1 VGGRGV
7 AVIRSLI
14 GHPPVELRQMTD
26 FAAPASPV
34 AATRDKRFRLWLD
47 RRAWRDAVIA
57 IPYVW
62 LLFFFLL
69 PFFIILAISL
79 ANSIIAIPPF
89 EFSAEWPYVILKNFA
104 RLFTVNTYW
113 RGYLNS
119 VYFALIATVFCLLIG
134 YPMALA
140 IARTQGPAKNV
151 LLLLVIM
158 PFWTSF
164 LLRVYAW
171 IGLLSNNSWFNRGL
185 TSIVNHLIP
194 FWGELDFIPI
204 MNTNYAVVL
213 GLTYSYLPFMVLPL
227 YANLERLDYTLNE
240 AAMDLGSKPWHV
252 FRDITL
258 PLSVPGILAG
268 GLLVFIPCT
277 GELVIPSIMGRAD
290 SPMIGRVIGDEFFL
304 NRDWPMASA
313 VAVALLLLLVVPI
326 MIYNNLQAREG
337 ETKP

>member
-1 VGGRGV
+1 MTDIAASASPAISPSGGR
-7 AVIRSLI
+7 L
-14 GHPPVELRQMTD
+14 
-26 FAAPASPV
+26 
-34 AATRDKRFRLWLD
+34 RLWLD
-47 RRAWRDAVIA
+47 REAWRAAVIA
-57 IPYVW
+57 VPYVW
-62 LLFFFLL
+62 LLLFFLL

-89 EFSAEWPYVILKNFA
+89 EFASDWPYVTFKNFA
-104 RLFTVNTYW
+104 RLFSVNTYW

-119 VYFALIATVFCLLIG
+119 VHFALIATGFCLIIG

-140 IARTQGPAKNV
+140 MSRTQGAWKNV

-185 TSIVNHLIP
+185 TAIINHLFP
-194 FWGELDFIPI
+194 FWGGLDFIPI
-204 MNTNYAVVL
+204 MNSNYAVIL
-213 GLTYSYLPFMVLPL
+213 GLTYSYLPFMMLPL

-240 AAMDLGSKPWHV
+240 AAMDLGSRPWQV
-252 FRDITL
+252 FRDVTL
-258 PLSVPGILAG
+258 PLSIPGILAG

-290 SPMIGRVIGDEFFL
+290 SPMIGRVIGDEYAL

-313 VAVALLLLLVVPI
+313 VAVALLVLLVVPI
-326 MIYNNLQAREG
+326 MVYNNLQAREG
-337 ETKP
+337 DAKP

>member
-1 VGGRGV
+1 
-7 AVIRSLI
+7 
-14 GHPPVELRQMTD
+14 MTD
-26 FAAPASPV
+26 IAAPSP
-34 AATRDKRFRLWLD
+34 ATAPRRERRLRLWLD
-47 RRAWRDAVIA
+47 RRAWRDALIA
-57 IPYVW
+57 IPYLW

-69 PFFIILAISL
+69 PFFIVLVISL
-79 ANSIIAIPPF
+79 STSIISIPPF
-89 EFSAEWPYVILKNFA
+89 EFSSNWPYVTGKNFA

-119 VYFALIATVFCLLIG
+119 VYFALIATGFCLLIG

-140 IARTQGPAKNV
+140 IARTQGAWKNV

-171 IGLLSNNSWFNRGL
+171 IGLLANNSWFNRGL
-185 TSIVNHLIP
+185 TSVVNALLP
-194 FWGELDFIPI
+194 FWGHLDNIPI
-204 MNTNYAVVL
+204 MNTNYAVIL

-227 YANLERLDYTLNE
+227 YANLERLDFTLNE
-240 AAMDLGSKPWHV
+240 AAMDLGSRPWEV
-252 FRDITL
+252 FRDVTL
-258 PLSVPGILAG
+258 PLSIPGILAG
-268 GLLVFIPCT
+268 ALLVFIPCT
-277 GELVIPSIMGRAD
+277 GELVIPSIMGSSY
-290 SPMIGRVIGDEFFL
+290 SPMIGRVIGDEFSL

-337 ETKP
+337 EVKS

>member
-1 VGGRGV
+1 
-7 AVIRSLI
+7 
-14 GHPPVELRQMTD
+14 MTD
-26 FAAPASPV
+26 IAAPSTPAEAPSES
-34 AATRDKRFRLWLD
+34 RFRLWLD
-47 RRAWRDAVIA
+47 RKAWRDAAIG
-57 IPYVW
+57 IPYMW

-89 EFSAEWPYVILKNFA
+89 EFGSDWPYVTFKNFA
-104 RLFTVNTYW
+104 RLVSVNTYW

-119 VYFALIATVFCLLIG
+119 VYFALIATGFCLLIG

-140 IARTQGPAKNV
+140 IARTQGAWKNV

-185 TSIVNHLIP
+185 TWTVNHLMP
-194 FWGELDFIPI
+194 FWGELDYVQI
-204 MNTNYAVVL
+204 MNTNYAVIL

-240 AAMDLGSKPWHV
+240 AAMDLGSKPWQV
-252 FRDITL
+252 FRDLTL
-258 PLSVPGILAG
+258 PLSIPGILAG
-268 GLLVFIPCT
+268 ALLVFIPCT

-290 SPMIGRVIGDEFFL
+290 SPMIGRVIGDEYAL

-337 ETKP
+337 EAKS